1 MEDFRIF
8 PDGEIFHICNK
19 SISNYHI
26 FRTDKLRDR
35 FITALNYYN
44 NSEINISLSRALRNE
59 ITLNSI
65 FSRNKTCIIFII
77 AYCIMPDHYHL
88 LAKINQSALFSKY
101 INNLQSSFTRF
112 YNKMHDRKGPL
123 WQSRFKAIKIP
134 DDYTLLHV
142 HRYIHLNPTTS
153 GLVARPNDWIW
164 SSYPSYLSDGKVLSL
179 NKEVSI
185 QNVHTYKKFVEDQI
199 DYQKKI
205 KGIRRILLEDERRRK

>member
-1 MEDFRIF
+1 MEDARIF
-8 PDGEIFHICNK
+8 PEGEIFHICNK

-44 NSEINISLSRALRNE
+44 NNELKISLSRALRNE
-59 ITLNSI
+59 LTLDSI
-65 FSRNKTCIIFII
+65 LARNKKCIIFII

-88 LAKINQSALFSKY
+88 LAKINDSVEFSKY
-101 INNLQSSFTRF
+101 INNVQSSYTRF
-112 YNKMHDRKGPL
+112 YNKMYDRKGPL

-134 DDYTLLHV
+134 DDYTMLHV

-153 GLVARPNDWIW
+153 SLVAKPEDWVW
-164 SSYPSYLSDGKVLSL
+164 SSYPTYLSDCKILSL

-185 QNVHTYKKFVEDQI
+185 QNINTYKIFVDDQI

-205 KGIRRILLEDERRRK
+205 MGIRRILLEDERRRK